1 VNFIGPSLFRTTLS
15 FPANVPPGLYKVQV
29 FEVRDGQIVGA
40 QRSTLVISKIGV
52 EADIYDFA
60 KQQGALY
67 GLLAIALSVTLGWL
81 AGVIFRRG

>member
-1 VNFIGPSLFRTTLS
+1 
-15 FPANVPPGLYKVQV
+15 
-29 FEVRDGQIVGA
+29 
-40 QRSTLVISKIGV
+40 VISKIGV

-81 AGVIFRRG
+81 AGA